1 MELKELKEVRR
12 PRKRK
17 PTLNPRF
24 KSKSIALEIS
34 LVRMAL
40 EVQRELIKS
49 VNNSPNPDK

>member
-1 MELKELKEVRR
+1 LKEVRR

-49 VNNSPNPDK
+49 INNSPNPEK

>member
-1 MELKELKEVRR
+1 VRR

-40 EVQRELIKS
+40 EVQREMVKS
-49 VNNSPNPDK
+49 LDLNSIPKK

>member
-1 MELKELKEVRR
+1 MRR

-49 VNNSPNPDK
+49 INNSSDSDTK